1 MEREYKIRL
10 DIQNI
15 SKCFSM
21 ENGKNHEV
29 VRELSLTVRDNEFLI
44 LLGPGHCGKT
54 VILNMIAGLMQPDY
68 GNIYLDGK
76 KVEMCIRDSDWG
88 SPGLAYGLV

>member
-21 ENGKNHEV
+21 ENGKNHDV

-44 LLGPGHCGKT
+44 LLGPGHCVGR
-54 VILNMIAGLMQPDY
+54 L
-68 GNIYLDGK
+68 
-76 KVEMCIRDSDWG
+76 SF
-88 SPGLAYGLV
+88 